1 MEFELLQDYVVIKA
15 LESGV
20 SVAGLTRGDETK
32 FLHSE
37 KLERGEVLV
46 AQFTEHVA
54 MMKIRGQA
62 RVWTK
67 YGTVDAESEVEPRH
81 IPHRVVEEQV

>member
-15 LESGV
+15 LENGV
-20 SVAGLTRGDETK
+20 SVAGLTRGNETK

-54 MMKIRGQA
+54 VMKIRGHA

-67 YGTVDAESEVEPRH
+67 YGTVDAESEVEPRYAH
-81 IPHRVVEEQV
+81 HVPREENP

>member
-20 SVAGLTRGDETK
+20 AVAGLTRGEETK

-46 AQFTEHVA
+46 AQFTKHVA
-54 MMKIRGQA
+54 VMKIRGHA
-62 RVWTK
+62 RIWTK
-67 YGTVDAESEVEPRH
+67 YGTVDAESEVEARYAHHAPR
-81 IPHRVVEEQV
+81 EET